1 VNSRRVPLAL
11 AVSIG
16 VIATGCGGSGDS
28 RAKAA
33 ARVERTVRTAL
44 ADLADSEGRA
54 FCALATRAGR
64 AKLAG
69 TLHGYTCPTLVEL
82 VAGHL
87 SPATRTGLQ
96 HVEVTRVTIHGRQA
110 TVRAADI
117 TATAGTLKGFLN
129 DGGKPTTLV
138 RQRDGSWRI
147 NG

>member
-1 VNSRRVPLAL
+1 VKCRLVLAI
-11 AVSIG
+11 SIALIAAG
-16 VIATGCGGSGDS
+16 CGAATGPPP
-28 RAKAA
+28 A
-33 ARVERTVRTAL
+33 ARVKQTVRTAL
-44 ADLADSEGRA
+44 ADLADSDGRA
-54 FCALATRAGR
+54 FCALATPAGR

-69 TLHGYTCPTLVEL
+69 TLHGYTCPELVQL

-96 HVEVTRVTIHGRQA
+96 HAEVTRVTIDGSKA

-129 DGGKPTTLV
+129 DGGVPTALI
-138 RQRDGSWRI
+138 RERDGSWEI